1 MYKIKRF
8 SIQSGAPNTPGSL
21 SRELKN
27 KAGVGAIIGGTMGSL
42 PGIAVGTGVA
52 HELGGKAGTIAGLS
66 LFAGSAAFGAIAGML
81 TALGAN
87 KRRAK
92 ATKVNMNYVLDRL
105 DMMTKDQQSAIY
117 NTGNSVGQVTVNKIN
132 IWRYVVTD
140 EDPSKYVATFAYEDG
155 VMIILL
161 KSPSNSVLYSL
172 NSSLENMI
180 RFNRKADYTAEEVDN
195 GYVVKAICPDVDSA
209 GRLISNLI
217 YETRTKVNCL
227 TDKKLNY

>member
-1 MYKIKRF
+1 MYRIKRF

-27 KAGVGAIIGGTMGSL
+27 KAVVGAIGGGIIGIL
-42 PGIAVGTGVA
+42 PGVGTGNVTA
-52 HELGGKAGTIAGLS
+52 FNKGTAAGIKTGLGI
-66 LFAGSAAFGAIAGML
+66 FAGITAIGAIAGML
-81 TALGAN
+81 TALGADR
-87 KRRAK
+87 RRAK
-92 ATKVNMNYVLDRL
+92 ATKVNMTYVLDKL
-105 DMMTKDQQSAIY
+105 DILYKDSVD
-117 NTGNSVGQVTVNKIN
+117 TGNVIINRIN
-132 IWRYVVTD
+132 IWRYIVTD

-161 KSPSNSVLYSL
+161 KSPSNPVLSSL

-180 RFNRKADYTAEEVDN
+180 RFNRKADYVAEETED
-195 GYVVKAICPDVDSA
+195 GYVVKVICPNVDAACSIIA
-209 GRLISNLI
+209 ELI